1 MMQRKKRKLSLVLF
15 IALMLLFSVPLTV
28 MATSGD
34 TTTTTPTSSKNFDL
48 ANQTESIVINSCTGE
63 NCRHEISNSNASL
76 TEWRHSI
83 LVTGGAHTIVFKN
96 SNPMNIKAP
105 ASDTI
110 DSGHAPQPYPAFQ
123 LEADAKVTIVLE
135 AGSNV
140 TLDSTESTGGGLMV
154 PNGTKLQIQG
164 NGTLTARGFKEGA
177 GIGGYGT
184 AAGDIVIK
192 GDPTIKAYGGA
203 GAAGIGSGKLG
214 GHGAI
219 TIEGG
224 SITAK
229 GGDGYVG
236 TETDGNQEHS
246 VEGGPGIGYP
256 KSLGDKTN
264 VTRGTVTISGG
275 TINAE
280 GGRKRNEDPNT
291 DETVNGIQ
299 CDYLT
304 SGNGSANI
312 TTDPSTLVGVKQKSP
327 TFSAIIWQKDGVRG
341 DIWGNAELKKFPTR
355 NPSTASVS
363 LYLKENSKLTIPEP
377 IADSPTSGT
386 YIRGDGNNV
395 IINPN
400 NITKGVDVADG
411 IEQYAAFSKNEVTLI
426 EDEFTYTGEDYTT
439 KAIDERKTQA
449 DTGFKIDKEGW
460 HRFIKY
466 KDKESKKTPICDA
479 GSYEVIYRRMK
490 SSYSGEID
498 FENLDA
504 KVIEEAFDKSK
515 EFKLGPIVVKPAH
528 LKDCTFEPI
537 EDQSYTGEA
546 IKPIISISFGGK
558 PLIEGTDYIIDEDG
572 WENHVEI
579 GTATMRI
586 APQGNFTCDRDQDF
600 HDKIVY
606 TLNFEIVRANLATA
620 TVGELKPEIYNGKK
634 HNEPTLIVKMGNK
647 TLTAGEDYVATPST
661 ENFTDA
667 GTITYTITAN
677 DSDEKCHYTGTA
689 PEIKFTIEPKTIKVN
704 SNSTVEAEPKAYDGN
719 PIITFKKPGV
729 DLVGIVEERDKGEV
743 ELLSGI
749 IDETGSP
756 NVGEYKKI
764 KFDETTALTGD
775 KAGNYKLADGQT
787 LTLKKAVEI
796 TKLTPKHPIQ
806 PTGSYTLSEAF
817 ENRYVYTISIDKE
830 SGVSYEFSMDGGTPV
845 NGIDDPD
852 NPGKVKVEI
861 PFDGIVPEEPHTFS
875 VYSKGDGN
883 VEAIEVGSVTE
894 NFEKLPRDPKDV
906 PPDPVPEVTPNADR
920 KSFDITIPKMLDE
933 NGKEIPAEYRFDGP
947 DGEEGE
953 WGPSNVKTNC
963 APLSEYTCYIRY
975 LPTEVYGPSEPGKA
989 TVKTEAA
996 PASTDGPKYNYT
1008 LTPINPDNPD
1018 DSILSAGILENVGGT
1033 DAVTAALNAAL
1044 AVMDGYNWD
1053 DIKYYDLTI
1062 MVKYYDEAGVQQE
1075 RPATAADFDANGGV
1089 LPVTIKS
1096 NNLPSGTNVK
1106 KNDFA
1111 IAHMFSEDYGTHT
1124 AGEVETWENEQSQ
1137 PLQKTGTGLT
1147 FNISGTSP
1155 IAIAWKAATN
1165 PDEPLD
1171 PDDPNNPNNPDD
1183 PNNPGGDDNNN
1194 QGDGNNNQGDGN
1206 NNQGDG
1212 NNTGT
1217 DPNNARAT
1225 DGTGNGTDQNG
1236 TGTNGDGTN
1245 AEGKESQSI
1254 TDALKSAVAALA
1266 PKTGDT
1272 NSIIMWVVIA
1282 VAACAAVIVAIR
1294 SKAKNGK
1301 KAKASAAN
1309 KTSASTVKKSTATTA
1324 KKPTSATAKKTTST
1338 TKKSNTGSAKKTTT
1352 KK

>member
-28 MATSGD
+28 MAASDPPGPD
-34 TTTTTPTSSKNFDL
+34 YVLD
-48 ANQTESIVINSCTGE
+48 
-63 NCRHEISNSNASL
+63 SNIDQAITIGRCSNANCEHKI
-76 TEWRHSI
+76 TGGEWNHSI
-83 LVTGGAHTIVFKN
+83 KVTEGSHTIIFEDDVKIIPN
-96 SNPMNIKAP
+96 GAANDAP
-105 ASDTI
+105 AFEVA
-110 DSGHAPQPYPAFQ
+110 SGA
-123 LEADAKVTIVLE
+123 T
-135 AGSNV
+135 V
-140 TLDSTESTGGGLMV
+140 TLVVNKGKTVELDSRQSTGAGLSVQSGGNLY
-154 PNGTKLQIQG
+154 IQG
-164 NGTLTARGFKEGA
+164 EGTLKTFGATGGA
-177 GIGGYGT
+177 GIGGSANPAGNITIQGGT
-184 AAGDIVIK
+184 IEA
-192 GDPTIKAYGGA
+192 TGGA
-203 GAAGIGSGKLG
+203 GASGIGSGKG
-214 GHGAI
+214 GTSGHQSI

-224 SITAK
+224 NITAT
-229 GGDGYVG
+229 GGDGGEDVEADG
-236 TETDGNQEHS
+236 TRHPFT
-246 VEGGPGIGYP
+246 GGPGIGYP
-256 KSLGDKTN
+256 QSVGDVASSTK
-264 VTRGTVTISGG
+264 GDVTISGG
-275 TINAE
+275 NITAI
-280 GGRKRNEDPNT
+280 GGK
-291 DETVNGIQ
+291 ETSTSTVKVTGIR
-299 CDYLT
+299 CKYLQ

-312 TTDPSTLVGVKQKSP
+312 TTTPSSL
-327 TFSAIIWQKDGVRG
+327 DGVGEISPKFNGIVWQEDGSRG
-341 DIWGNAELKKFPTR
+341 NIWGKAELTSFPAGS
-355 NPSTASVS
+355 NNVS
-363 LYLKENSKLTIPEP
+363 LWLEKDSSLIIPNYISNSATTFVHGD
-377 IADSPTSGT
+377 DS
-386 YIRGDGNNV
+386 NV
-395 IINPN
+395 IVNPN
-400 NITKGVDVADG
+400 NLAVPPVLIGDVQPRAS
-411 IEQYAAFSKNEVTLI
+411 FSSNEVEITDNFI
-426 EDEFTYTGEDYTT
+426 YTGEDLTD
-439 KAIDERKTQA
+439 KAINERTRQK
-449 DTGFKIDKEGW
+449 DTDYIIDKTNWYRYIQYNNNTASRGT
-460 HRFIKY
+460 KV
-466 KDKESKKTPICDA
+466 CDA
-479 GSYEVIYRRMK
+479 GKYQVIYKHKKTMDPGVVPDSLK
-490 SSYSGEID
+490 D
-498 FENLDA
+498 FDPN
-504 KVIEEAFDKSK
+504 IFDDTF
-515 EFKLGPIVVKPAH
+515 EVGPINVEQAD
-528 LKDCTFEPI
+528 LRNCIIEPI
-537 EDQSYTGEA
+537 EDQSYTGEP
-546 IKPIISISFGGK
+546 IKPGLTITYKGGESMITLAVDK
-558 PLIEGTDYIIDEDG
+558 DYFIDEDG
-572 WENHVEI
+572 WQNNVGV
-579 GTATMRI
+579 GTASMKI
-586 APQGNFTCDRDQDF
+586 LGKGNFKISRDEEGNND
-600 HDKIVY
+600 II
-606 TLNFEIVRANLATA
+606 LNFEIVHANLSEA
-620 TVGELKPEIYNGKK
+620 TVEQPKSEVYNGKE
-634 HNEPTLIVKMGNK
+634 HNKPALSVKMGNK
-647 TLTAGEDYVATPST
+647 MLTAGKDYIATPST
-661 ENFTDA
+661 DNFIDA

-677 DSDEKCHYTGTA
+677 DEDENCPYTGTA
-689 PEIKFTIEPKTIKVN
+689 PEIEFIIEPKAIRVN
-704 SNSTVEAEPKAYDGN
+704 PNSPVEAESRPYNGN
-719 PIITFKKPGV
+719 SVIDFKEPGAE
-729 DLVGIVEERDKGEV
+729 LVGLESRDKGEV
-743 ELLSGI
+743 QLMTGI

-861 PFDGIVPEEPHTFS
+861 PFDNIEPEKPHTFT

-947 DGEEGE
+947 DGEGE

-1111 IAHMFSEDYGTHT
+1111 IAHMFSEDYGAHT

-1155 IAIAWKAATN
+1155 IAIAWKAAAN

-1194 QGDGNNNQGDGN
+1194 QGDGNNNQGDGTGTN
-1206 NNQGDG
+1206 ND
-1212 NNTGT
+1212 GT

-1309 KTSASTVKKSTATTA
+1309 KTSASTVKKSTASTAKKSTATTA
-1324 KKPTSATAKKTTST
+1324 KKPSSATAKKTTST

>member
-28 MATSGD
+28 MAND
-34 TTTTTPTSSKNFDL
+34 TTPTDPADPADPADPSKGPDYDL
-48 ANQTESIVINSCTGE
+48 SKITTTINIGACTNSECKHVITGSNTPWKRSIK
-63 NCRHEISNSNASL
+63 
-76 TEWRHSI
+76 
-83 LVTGGAHTIVFKN
+83 VTAGTHTIIFKGDV
-96 SNPMNIKAP
+96 NITSQT
-105 ASDTI
+105 SDGYEAT
-110 DSGHAPQPYPAFQ
+110 SPAFEVAAGATVKLK
-123 LEADAKVTIVLE
+123 LEENSD
-135 AGSNV
+135 V
-140 TLDSTESTGGGLMV
+140 TLNSSMSKGAGLSVLSGG
-154 PNGTKLQIQG
+154 KLEIEG
-164 NGTLTARGFKEGA
+164 PGTLNATGADGAA
-177 GIGGYGT
+177 GIGGSAST
-184 AAGDIVIK
+184 AGDI
-192 GDPTIKAYGGA
+192 TIKSGTINARGGK
-203 GAAGIGSGKLG
+203 GAAGIGSGKSG

-219 TIEGG
+219 KIEGG
-224 SITAK
+224 IIDAK
-229 GGDGYVG
+229 GGDAYTVKEAEQGNKEYHYV
-236 TETDGNQEHS
+236 
-246 VEGGPGIGYP
+246 GGPGIGYP
-256 KSLGDKTN
+256 KSLRDNTSYMKGN
-264 VTRGTVTISGG
+264 VTISGG
-275 TINAE
+275 TITAT
-280 GGRKRNEDPNT
+280 GGTESEDDP
-291 DETVNGIQ
+291 DKKVNGIQ
-299 CDYLT
+299 CEFLE
-304 SGNGSANI
+304 SSNGSANI
-312 TTDPSTLVGVKQKSP
+312 TTDPSSLDGVKSISP
-327 TFSAIIWQKDGVRG
+327 KFNGIVWRTDG
-341 DIWGNAELKKFPTR
+341 
-355 NPSTASVS
+355 
-363 LYLKENSKLTIPEP
+363 
-377 IADSPTSGT
+377 
-386 YIRGDGNNV
+386 IRGDVWGSAELNSFPTSVGDSVSFYLKNNSSLIIPNPLPSPPPTFIHGDDTTV
-395 IINPN
+395 IVNPDYLGSPQ
-400 NITKGVDVADG
+400 IDDG
-411 IEQYAAFSKNEVTLI
+411 IQPRASFSSNEVEVTTK
-426 EDEFTYTGEDYTT
+426 FTYTGDDLTDT
-439 KAIDERKTQA
+439 AIKERERQA
-449 DTGFKIDKEGW
+449 NTNYVIDKTNW
-460 HRFIKY
+460 IRYIKY
-466 KDKESKKTPICDA
+466 KDGNDSTETKICDA
-479 GSYEVIYRRMK
+479 GKYTVTYRHKTMSTPATVDLK
-490 SSYSGEID
+490 NPDPSILKD
-498 FENLDA
+498 
-504 KVIEEAFDKSK
+504 KTIFDK
-515 EFKLGPIVVKPAH
+515 EFSLDEITVDPAD
-528 LKDCTFEPI
+528 LRKCNFTDI
-537 EDQSYTGEA
+537 ENQPYTGEE
-546 IKPIISISFGGK
+546 IRPEISISYQGGNTTINLVK
-558 PLIEGTDYIIDEDG
+558 DKDYTISEDG
-572 WENHVEI
+572 WKDNINI
-579 GTATMRI
+579 GTASMQIRGI
-586 APQGNFTCDRDQDF
+586 GNFTVSRDTD
-600 HDKIVY
+600 DPDNMSLTK
-606 TLNFEIVRANLATA
+606 TFEIVQANLSEA
-620 TVGELKPEIYNGKK
+620 TVEQPKSVTYNGKEHK
-634 HNEPTLIVKMGNK
+634 APDIVVKMGNK
-647 TLTAGEDYVATPST
+647 VLTAGKDYVVSAST
-661 ENFTDA
+661 DNFIDA

-677 DSDEKCHYTGTA
+677 DEDEKCCYTGTA
-689 PEIKFTIEPKTIKVN
+689 PEVKFTIEPKAIRVN
-704 SNSTVEAEPKAYDGN
+704 PNSPVEAESRPYNGN
-719 PIITFKKPGV
+719 SVIDFKEPGAE
-729 DLVGIVEERDKGEV
+729 LVGLESRDKGEV
-743 ELLSGI
+743 QLMTGI

-861 PFDGIVPEEPHTFS
+861 PFDNIEPEKPHTFT

-947 DGEEGE
+947 DGEGE

-1111 IAHMFSEDYGTHT
+1111 IAHMFSEDYGAHT

-1194 QGDGNNNQGDGN
+1194 QGDGNNNQGDGTGTN
-1206 NNQGDG
+1206 ND
-1212 NNTGT
+1212 GT

-1309 KTSASTVKKSTATTA
+1309 KTSAATAKKSTAATAKKSTATTA
-1324 KKPTSATAKKTTST
+1324 KKPSSATAKKTTST

>member
-28 MATSGD
+28 MAND
-34 TTTTTPTSSKNFDL
+34 TTPTDPADPADPADPSKGPDYDL
-48 ANQTESIVINSCTGE
+48 SKITTTINIGACTNSDCKHVITGSGTWMRSIK
-63 NCRHEISNSNASL
+63 
-76 TEWRHSI
+76 
-83 LVTGGAHTIVFKN
+83 VTAGTHTIIFRGNVDITSQN
-96 SNPMNIKAP
+96 DGDYKA
-105 ASDTI
+105 
-110 DSGHAPQPYPAFQ
+110 DSPAFEVGAGATVKLK
-123 LEADAKVTIVLE
+123 LEE
-135 AGSNV
+135 SSNV
-140 TLDSTESTGGGLMV
+140 TLNSSKSKGAGLSVLSGG
-154 PNGTKLQIQG
+154 KLEIEG
-164 NGTLTARGFKEGA
+164 PGTLNATGADGAA
-177 GIGGYGT
+177 GIGGSAST
-184 AAGDIVIK
+184 AGDITIK
-192 GDPTIKAYGGA
+192 SGTIKARGGK
-203 GAAGIGSGKLG
+203 GAAGIGSGKSG

-219 TIEGG
+219 KIEGG
-224 SITAK
+224 IIDAK
-229 GGDGYVG
+229 GGDAYTVKEAEQGNKEYHYV
-236 TETDGNQEHS
+236 
-246 VEGGPGIGYP
+246 GGPGIGYP
-256 KSLGDKTN
+256 KSLRDNTSYMKGN
-264 VTRGTVTISGG
+264 VTISGG
-275 TINAE
+275 TITAT
-280 GGRKRNEDPNT
+280 GGTESEDDPNKK
-291 DETVNGIQ
+291 VNGIQ
-299 CDYLT
+299 CEFLE
-304 SGNGSANI
+304 SSNGSANI
-312 TTDPSTLVGVKQKSP
+312 TTDPSSLDGVKSISP
-327 TFSAIIWQKDGVRG
+327 KFNGIVWRTDG
-341 DIWGNAELKKFPTR
+341 
-355 NPSTASVS
+355 
-363 LYLKENSKLTIPEP
+363 
-377 IADSPTSGT
+377 
-386 YIRGDGNNV
+386 IRGDVWGSAELNSFPTSVGDSVSFYLKNNSSLIIPNPLPSPPPTFIHGDDTTV
-395 IINPN
+395 IVNPDYLGSPQ
-400 NITKGVDVADG
+400 IDDG
-411 IEQYAAFSKNEVTLI
+411 IQPRASFSSNEVEVTTK
-426 EDEFTYTGEDYTT
+426 FTYTGDDLTDT
-439 KAIDERKTQA
+439 AIKERERQA
-449 DTGFKIDKEGW
+449 NTNYVIDKTNW
-460 HRFIKY
+460 IRYIKY
-466 KDKESKKTPICDA
+466 KDGNDSTETKICDA
-479 GSYEVIYRRMK
+479 GKYTVTYRHKTMSTPATVDLK
-490 SSYSGEID
+490 NPDPSILKD
-498 FENLDA
+498 
-504 KVIEEAFDKSK
+504 KTIFDK
-515 EFKLGPIVVKPAH
+515 EFSLDEITVDPAD
-528 LKDCTFEPI
+528 LRKCNFTDI
-537 EDQSYTGEA
+537 ENQPYTGEE
-546 IKPIISISFGGK
+546 IRPEISISYQGGNTTINLVK
-558 PLIEGTDYIIDEDG
+558 DKDYTISEDG
-572 WENHVEI
+572 WKDNINI
-579 GTATMRI
+579 GTASMQIRGI
-586 APQGNFTCDRDQDF
+586 GNFTVSRDTD
-600 HDKIVY
+600 DPDNMSLTK
-606 TLNFEIVRANLATA
+606 TFEIVQANLSEA
-620 TVGELKPEIYNGKK
+620 TVEQPKSVTYNGKEHK
-634 HNEPTLIVKMGNK
+634 APDIVVKMGNK
-647 TLTAGEDYVATPST
+647 VLTAGKDYVVSAST
-661 ENFTDA
+661 DNFIDA

-677 DSDEKCHYTGTA
+677 DEDEKCCYTGTA
-689 PEIKFTIEPKTIKVN
+689 PEVKFTIEPKAIRVN
-704 SNSTVEAEPKAYDGN
+704 PNSPVEAESRPYNGN
-719 PIITFKKPGV
+719 SVIDFKEPGAE
-729 DLVGIVEERDKGEV
+729 LVGLESRDKGEV
-743 ELLSGI
+743 QLMTGI

-861 PFDGIVPEEPHTFS
+861 PFDNIEPEKPHTFT

-947 DGEEGE
+947 DGEGE

-1111 IAHMFSEDYGTHT
+1111 IAHMFSEDYGAHT

-1194 QGDGNNNQGDGN
+1194 QGDGNNNQGDGTGTGTN
-1206 NNQGDG
+1206 ND
-1212 NNTGT
+1212 GT

-1324 KKPTSATAKKTTST
+1324 KKPSSATAKKPTSATAKKTTST